1 MPRPPLPP
9 YLTSGASSRAHHSLL
24 VRLHDA
30 ISTQDE
36 HSAIAAELDRCKRV
50 LGVSNQSTS
59 KVAETLVVLLHI
71 TVLQRE
77 VADGLEW
84 ALVPALQL
92 AAGGR
97 SLKERRIGYLFL
109 SERLPPN
116 HELGLLLINTIRKD
130 LTSSTPSH
138 VLLALHTIV
147 KLPSHD
153 LSPAV
158 TPILASKPLLKH
170 KEAAIRQRTLQALV
184 ALHLSPGAQP
194 FPLSMS
200 RIIKYLG
207 AESDASV
214 LAALL
219 RLIGRLIKTGVHP
232 IQTEDE
238 RVYLVERIIESA
250 RLNNVSPDRQLAL
263 DYIRLLGQ
271 ILEAASDTLRAM
283 VEQYVVA
290 RLEGLRD
297 LKGWEGAYLLEA
309 CRLVAQHS
317 TSSLVDPCFHLVSRL
332 LSPTAP
338 ASSSLSPTASVL
350 APAPDDHVLALRCL
364 EQLKDEAWGGRMGE
378 RQMGAVMQGLNSPDN
393 TIRRATL
400 KLLHQADPSL
410 TRTTFDHLV
419 ISLRNNSDLHLP
431 FSLPPDADIE
441 RKTRAGRT
449 ETAGRALEV
458 AEIRTSE
465 GITPAWAPE
474 QAGGEYAG
482 MIRELMDALQEGP
495 PSEGD
500 EVGAVW
506 EEGVSTVLRLVQ
518 RRSKTFAGSF
528 AREILLNPLD
538 QETLSSSSS
547 PPSPLPSPTL
557 AVIRSSV
564 ACEHAALTSE
574 EEARRALETLL
585 SDLDTPSG
593 SVQELVLVA
602 LLAICAT
609 ASALAQ
615 SEEVVVRLKGKKADR
630 SAYLQKRFAQALFV
644 LEEGLL
650 DEVVTA
656 AKSRTLPDFLAAMIR
671 VHASHAKTSSSRT
684 NSGSAT
690 PPASVSANS
699 ALAFSPPAQPRQLRY
714 DAYAPPSAST
724 AASTVSAR
732 SGHMP
737 RDDRSRSTSRAP
749 AGRNRDGGGGGGG
762 FSESPF
768 RTSPSISAGEFAL
781 LDAEATESAGM
792 IRHPQSNHETL
803 GLALD
808 GLSLDVHAQDP
819 DPFASEDPRTPT
831 MR

>member
-50 LGVSNQSTS
+50 LGDNNQSTVS
-59 KVAETLVVLLHI
+59 DRSWLSVVLDG
-71 TVLQRE
+71 RE

-130 LTSSTPSH
+130 LTSSIPSH

-184 ALHLSPGAQP
+184 ALHLLPGVQVQS

-200 RIIKYLG
+200 RIIKYLD

-214 LAALL
+214 LAVLL

-238 RVYLVERIIESA
+238 RVYLVERILESA
-250 RLNNVSPDRQLAL
+250 RLNHVSPDRQLAL
-263 DYIRLLGQ
+263 DYIRLLGHT
-271 ILEAASDTLRAM
+271 LDVASDAPRAM
-283 VEQYVVA
+283 VEQYVGA

-317 TSSLVDPCFHLVSRL
+317 TSSLVDPCFHFVSRL
-332 LSPTAP
+332 LSPSAP
-338 ASSSLSPTASVL
+338 TASSSSPAASVL

-378 RQMGAVMQGLNSPDN
+378 RQMSAVMQGLNSPDD

-400 KLLHQADPSL
+400 TLLHQADPSL
-410 TRTTFDHLV
+410 TRTAFDHLV
-419 ISLRNNSDLHLP
+419 ISLRNNLDLHLP
-431 FSLPPDADIE
+431 LSLPPDADIG
-441 RKTRAGRT
+441 RKTRAGRA

-465 GITPAWAPE
+465 GITSAWEAK

-482 MIRELMDALQEGP
+482 MIRELMGALQEG
-495 PSEGD
+495 SEGD
-500 EVGAVW
+500 EVAAVW
-506 EEGVSTVLRLVQ
+506 EEG
-518 RRSKTFAGSF
+518 
-528 AREILLNPLD
+528 EILLNPLD
-538 QETLSSSSS
+538 QETLSLSSS
-547 PPSPLPSPTL
+547 PPSPSPLPSPTL

-602 LLAICAT
+602 LLAVCA
-609 ASALAQ
+609 AAPALAQ
-615 SEEVVVRLKGKKADR
+615 SKEVVARLKGKKEDR

-644 LEEGLL
+644 LEGGLL
-650 DEVVTA
+650 DEVVSA
-656 AKSRTLPDFLAAMIR
+656 AKSRTLPDLLAAMIR
-671 VHASHAKTSSSRT
+671 VHASHAKSSLSQT

-690 PPASVSANS
+690 PPASASANS

-714 DAYAPPSAST
+714 DAYAPPSASM
-724 AASTVSAR
+724 ASSLVSAR
-732 SGHMP
+732 SGRMP
-737 RDDRSRSTSRAP
+737 GDDRSRSTSRAR
-749 AGRNRDGGGGGGG
+749 AGRDRDGGGGGGG
-762 FSESPF
+762 GYSDSPF
-768 RTSPSISAGEFAL
+768 RTSPSISAGDFAL
-781 LDAEATESAGM
+781 LEAEATESADM
-792 IRHPQSNHETL
+792 DPHSRSKHETL
-803 GLALD
+803 GLALN